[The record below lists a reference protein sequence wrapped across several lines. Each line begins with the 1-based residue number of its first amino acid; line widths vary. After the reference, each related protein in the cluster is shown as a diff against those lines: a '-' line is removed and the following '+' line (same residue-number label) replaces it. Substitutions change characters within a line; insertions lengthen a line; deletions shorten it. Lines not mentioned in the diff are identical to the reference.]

1 MAIATA
7 LVILL
12 LAAPAVYGVQHTV
25 GDTDGWDS
33 NVDYVTWAAS
43 KTFTVGDTLL
53 FTYGASHSVD
63 QVNQAGYSSCSSSN
77 AIGTHSGGNTS
88 IPLSQAGPV
97 YFICPTPGHCAN
109 GMKLTVTVVAAGSP
123 PTTSPT
129 TPPPPATTP
138 SPPTTTPSPST
149 TPASNNGSSP
159 PPPPPPPPSGAAAL
173 SMNMLGVPLA
183 LATLVAFMG

>member
-25 GDTDGWDS
+25 GDTAGWES

-77 AIGTHSGGNTS
+77 AIGTHSDGNTS

-97 YFICPTPGHCAN
+97 YFICPTPGHCAS
-109 GMKLTVTVVAAGSP
+109 GMKVTVTVVAAGSP

-129 TPPPPATTP
+129 TPSPPTSTP
-138 SPPTTTPSPST
+138 SPPTSTPSPPT
-149 TPASNNGSSP
+149 TPASNNGSS
-159 PPPPPPPPSGAAAL
+159 PPPPPPSGAAAL

>member
-25 GDTDGWDS
+25 GGTDGWALS
-33 NVDYVTWAAS
+33 VNYVTWAAG

-53 FTYGASHSVD
+53 FTYDASHAVD
-63 QVNQAGYSSCSSSN
+63 QVNQAGYTGCSSSN
-77 AIGTHSGGNTS
+77 AIGTHSDGNTS
-88 IPLSQAGPV
+88 ITLSQAGPV
-97 YFICPTPGHCAN
+97 YFICPTPGHCTS

-129 TPPPPATTP
+129 TPSPPATTP
-138 SPPTTTPSPST
+138 SPSTTTPSPPT
-149 TPASNNGSSP
+149 TPASNNGSS
-159 PPPPPPPPSGAAAL
+159 PPPPPPSGAAAL